1 MSLFITVGSTG
12 FDDLVSKVT
21 CQSFISSLT
30 LLGINKV
37 RVQYGTSEPI
47 FIKNI
52 QAYNGPRID
61 ITGYKYKNSITE
73 DIEQA
78 DIVIS
83 HAGSGTVLQVLRL
96 DKKLIV
102 VVNMSLMDNHQYQLA
117 QAMESRN
124 YVACSD
130 INDLLDTIEK
140 VKKTDLVP
148 FPSAKPA
155 IFATLVDD
163 QMGF

>member
-21 CQSFISSLT
+21 SQSFLSSLT

-61 ITGYKYKNSITE
+61 ITGYKYKASITE

-83 HAGSGTVLQVLRL
+83 HAGSGTVLQALRL
-96 DKKLIV
+96 YKKLIV

-130 INDLLDTIEK
+130 IKYVIISLSPYN
-140 VKKTDLVP
+140 
-148 FPSAKPA
+148 
-155 IFATLVDD
+155 
-163 QMGF
+163 MY

>member
-1 MSLFITVGSTG
+1 MSLFVTVGSTG

-21 CQSFISSLT
+21 CQSFLSSLT

-37 RVQYGTSEPI
+37 CVQYGTSEPI

-52 QAYNGPRID
+52 QTYNGPRID
-61 ITGYKYKNSITE
+61 ITGYKYKNSIAE

-83 HAGSGTVLQVLRL
+83 HAGSGTVLQALRL